1 MLRFE
6 GERQFPGSPEA
17 VFARLTDPHFLVPC
31 VPDVETV
38 RAIHSDGADL
48 VLKPGF
54 AFVRGTLEVGMRRQD
69 PQPPRS
75 VRFEMTSKGI
85 GSSATVVATLTLQPQ
100 GLSDTTVHW
109 IAEVKSL
116 GGLLKLVPAGLIRG
130 AAEKVINDAWDRI
143 SVAWA
148 ATSTDAPASRSVALG
163 GEAAGNASA

>member
-6 GERQFPGSPEA
+6 GDRQFPGIPEV
-17 VFARLTDPHFLVPC
+17 VFARLSDPHFLVPC

-38 RAIHSDGADL
+38 KSLDAQGADL
-48 VLKPGF
+48 VLRPGF
-54 AFVRGTLEVGMRRQD
+54 AFVRGLLEVSMRKHD
-69 PQPPRS
+69 PEPPRS
-75 VRFEMTSKGI
+75 VRFEMSSKGI

-109 IAEVKSL
+109 VAEVKSL

-130 AAEKVINDAWDRI
+130 AAEKVINDTWDRI

-148 ATSTDAPASRSVALG
+148 ATSTDAPVSPSVALG
-163 GEAAGNASA
+163 GGAAGNASA